1 VPWNEFLF
9 PVLAGYVF
17 INVFFLT
24 RFRAQ
29 RHDGYR
35 LVIESLLCGVFI
47 FALAR
52 LATMW
57 IHRTQWGSLVEHW
70 MQTDGM
76 TYPYAGTAF
85 VAGVGAFL
93 VARVA
98 NRILGIEW
106 AKQRIIQ
113 RHDNGFLRL
122 FHKALMESKMV
133 SVTLASR
140 KVYIGYVIR
149 TPNFS
154 PEEQFVGLLPVV
166 SGYREKDTLELIVT
180 TKYFQAIKAG
190 TTPPHDF
197 EVTLAL
203 GSIESASLF
212 DPAAYPHF
220 GGTPPEK
227 PAPDRPALP
236 SVPGTSR
243 SANKRRT
250 F

>member
-9 PVLAGYVF
+9 PVLAGYIF
-17 INVFFLT
+17 INVLFLT

-47 FALAR
+47 FGLAR
-52 LATMW
+52 LATML
-57 IHRTQWGSLVEHW
+57 IHRTWWGFQIEQWL
-70 MQTDGM
+70 QNDGM

-85 VAGVGAFL
+85 VATVGAFL
-93 VARVA
+93 VARFG
-98 NRILGIEW
+98 NRIVGIEW

-166 SGYREKDTLELIVT
+166 SGYREKDTLQLLVT
-180 TKYFQAIKAG
+180 TNYFQAINAG

-197 EVTLAL
+197 EVTFAL
-203 GSIESASLF
+203 NSIESASLF

-220 GGTPPEK
+220 DGPPPGK
-227 PAPDRPALP
+227 PAPPDPPVVLP
-236 SVPGTSR
+236 GPE
-243 SANKRRT
+243 
-250 F
+250 